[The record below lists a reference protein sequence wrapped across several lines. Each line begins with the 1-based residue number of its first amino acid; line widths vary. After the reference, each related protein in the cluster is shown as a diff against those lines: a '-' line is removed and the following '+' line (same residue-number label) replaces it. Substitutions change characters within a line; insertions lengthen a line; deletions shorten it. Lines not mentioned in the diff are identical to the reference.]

1 MSHLPEVL
9 IGRQPILDRYL
20 QLFGYELLFRSAAPV
35 QSFDGTAATSEVIAT
50 ALLTIGLDELVGP
63 HRAFIN
69 FNRELLLGDRAT
81 LLPPQRTVI
90 EVLED
95 SEIDDSL
102 IESCRNLRQLGY
114 LIAID
119 DYVGDPRFD
128 PLIPHTDLIKIDLR
142 GVGIADRHRLVTRF
156 RGQNVRLL
164 AEKVETPEEFQIC
177 SALGFDYFQGYF
189 FARPVT
195 ITRRDLPANKIS
207 ALRVLREAN
216 RRELDLAQLESVL
229 RQDPSLCY
237 KLLRYVNSAAFG
249 FSRTIDSI
257 KSALVLIGDIR
268 IRQWVS
274 LAVMR
279 SLGDNKPQEL
289 VAHILTRARFCE
301 SIALL
306 SELASR
312 SSEFFLMGMF
322 SLFDALVDRPLVEIL
337 DELHVSND
345 VRASLLASDSDSVFV
360 RVYSL
365 VRAYEHSD
373 WDHVT
378 SDCSKLGLTPQSV
391 CSVYV
396 ESVRWASSIVS
407 L

>member
-1 MSHLPEVL
+1 M
-9 IGRQPILDRYL
+9 
-20 QLFGYELLFRSAAPV
+20 LFRSAAPLP
-35 QSFDGTAATSEVIAT
+35 SFDGTAATSEVIAT
-50 ALLTIGLDELVGP
+50 ALLTIGFDELVGP
-63 HRAFIN
+63 HTAFIN
-69 FNRELLLGDRAT
+69 FNRELLLSDRAT
-81 LLPPQRTVI
+81 ILPPQRTVI

-95 SEIDDSL
+95 SAVDDAL
-102 IESCRNLRQLGY
+102 IESCCNLRKMGY

-119 DYVGDPRFD
+119 DYIGDPRFD
-128 PLIPHTDLIKIDLR
+128 PLIPYTDIIKIDLR
-142 GVGIADRHRLVTRF
+142 GVGIADQHRLVTRL
-156 RGQNVRLL
+156 RAQNVKLL
-164 AEKVETPEEFQIC
+164 AEKVETPEEFHVC

-195 ITRRDLPANKIS
+195 ITRRELPANKIA

-216 RRELDLAQLESVL
+216 RRDIDLAQLEAVL

-257 KSALVLIGDIR
+257 KSALILIGDIR

-289 VAHILTRARFCE
+289 VTHILTRARFCE

-306 SELASR
+306 SPLASR

-322 SLFDALVDRPLVEIL
+322 SLFDALVDRPLAEIL
-337 DELHVSND
+337 AELHVSND
-345 VRASLLASDSDSVFV
+345 VRASLLTGDSDSVFAS
-360 RVYSL
+360 VYAL

-373 WDHVT
+373 WDTVT
-378 SDCSKLGLTPQSV
+378 PTCSKLGLTPQSV

-396 ESVRWASSIVS
+396 ESVRWASAIVS